1 MEKLLVF
8 GILSLA
14 ALAISWRTIFNIYS
28 HGFYRFFCW
37 ECIFWLFVS
46 NCRYWFDDPLSTK
59 QIFSWICLFY
69 SSYLLI
75 SGLILMR
82 KIGKPGNRANKTLY
96 KFEKT
101 SVLVQNGIFKYIRH
115 PLCSSLLFFTW
126 GLFLKNTTYSLFLI
140 AMMSTVFIY
149 LIAIFDERECMR
161 VFGDKYSEYAK
172 ERKRFIPFVI

>member
-115 PLCSSLLFFTW
+115 PLCSSLLFFYLGTFFKEHD
-126 GLFLKNTTYSLFLI
+126 LYFVSDSNDVYSVHLPDCHI
-140 AMMSTVFIY
+140 
-149 LIAIFDERECMR
+149 R
-161 VFGDKYSEYAK
+161 
-172 ERKRFIPFVI
+172 RKRMHAGLWR